1 MNGRPFLTEEQ
12 KAAERAEAAL
22 EELARRQLR
31 EDVRAA
37 LADERVR
44 RVVWMFI
51 QCMGVDD
58 SPFSNNGP
66 AQSRLIG
73 RMEAGQ
79 WWLKIMRENCPER
92 EAQMRAEANRQE
104 KQLQQ
109 QLRDNQE
116 KVDDR

>member
-1 MNGRPFLTEEQ
+1 MSRPFRSEAEKELERQEE
-12 KAAERAEAAL
+12 AF

-31 EDVRAA
+31 EDVRAV
-37 LADERVR
+37 LGDERVR
-44 RVVWMFI
+44 RVVWMFV

-66 AQSRLIG
+66 AQARLIG

-79 WWLKIMRENCPER
+79 WWLKLMRENCPER

-104 KQLQQ
+104 KQLRA
-109 QLRDNQE
+109 QLRANEESSDE
-116 KVDDR
+116 